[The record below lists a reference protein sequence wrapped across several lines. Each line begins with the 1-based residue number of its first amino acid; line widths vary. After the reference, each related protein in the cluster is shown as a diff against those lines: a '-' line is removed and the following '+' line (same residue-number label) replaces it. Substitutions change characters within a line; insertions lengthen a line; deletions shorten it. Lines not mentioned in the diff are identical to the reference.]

1 MKMATTMKQV
11 AEQLVKD
18 WQAQGVALETMA
30 QEFNVTRDDAAWAMQ
45 QLGADVDLNEL
56 ARECV
61 KVAQARLDD

>member
-1 MKMATTMKQV
+1 MATMKQV

-30 QEFNVTRDDAAWAMQ
+30 KEFNVTRDDAAWARQ
-45 QLGADVDLNEL
+45 QLGADVDLEAL